1 MKLYVKYMVSLRCK
15 ALVEEELKRLGLSS
29 KQVIVD
35 IGMVDILED
44 ITEEQKE
51 TFRLNLL
58 KSGLE
63 LLDEQRSEL
72 IETIKDVITDMIHN
86 QEERP
91 KVNYSDYISEKI
103 GLDYRYLSSIFSEV
117 KGSTIQQ
124 FIIWHKIERAKEM
137 ILYGDY
143 SLTEIATRLHYSS
156 VAHLSGQFRKV
167 TGLTSS
173 YYKQIKLK
181 RNKIL
186 SLEAP
191 LL

>member
-1 MKLYVKYMVSLRCK
+1 MKLYIKYMVGLRCK
-15 ALVEEELKRLGLSS
+15 ALVEEELKRLGLGS
-29 KQVIVD
+29 KRVIVD

-51 TFRLNLL
+51 AFRLNLL

-63 LLDEQRSEL
+63 VLDEKRSEL
-72 IETIKDVITDMIHN
+72 IEKIKDVIIDMIHN

-91 KVNYSDYISEKI
+91 KVNYSDYIAEKI
-103 GLDYRYLSSIFSEV
+103 GLDYTYLSGLFSEV
-117 KGSTIQQ
+117 KGTTIQQ

-137 ILYGDY
+137 LLYGDY
-143 SLTEIATRLHYSS
+143 TLTEIATRLNYSS
-156 VAHLSGQFRKV
+156 VAHLSSQFKKV
-167 TGLTSS
+167 TGLSSS
-173 YYKQIKLK
+173 YYKQIKLQ

-186 SLEAP
+186 SLDTN

>member
-15 ALVEEELKRLGLSS
+15 ALVEDELKRLGLSS
-29 KQVIVD
+29 RQVIVD

-51 TFRLNLL
+51 IFRLNLL

-63 LLDEQRSEL
+63 LLDEKRSEL
-72 IETIKDVITDMIHN
+72 IEKIKEVIMDMVHN

-91 KVNYSDYISEKI
+91 KVNYSDYIAEKI
-103 GLDYRYLSSIFSEV
+103 GLDYQYLSGIFSEV
-117 KGSTIQQ
+117 KGTTIQQ

-137 ILYGDY
+137 LLYGDF
-143 SLTEIATRLHYSS
+143 SLTEIANRLHYSS
-156 VAHLSGQFRKV
+156 VAHLSSQFKKV

-173 YYKQIKLK
+173 YYKQIKLQ
-181 RNKIL
+181 RNNIL
-186 SLEAP
+186 SVNTHML
-191 LL
+191 

>member
-1 MKLYVKYMVSLRCK
+1 MISLRCK
-15 ALVEEELKRLGLSS
+15 ALVEEELKRLGLGS
-29 KQVIVD
+29 KEVIVD
-35 IGMVDILED
+35 IGMIDILED
-44 ITEEQKE
+44 ITEEQKKA
-51 TFRLNLL
+51 FKLNLL

-63 LLDEQRSEL
+63 VLDEKRSEL
-72 IETIKDVITDMIHN
+72 IEKIKDVIMDMIHH

-91 KVNYSDYISEKI
+91 KVNYSDYIAEKI
-103 GLDYRYLSSIFSEV
+103 GLDYTYLSGLFSEV
-117 KGSTIQQ
+117 KGTTIQQ

-143 SLTEIATRLHYSS
+143 SLTEIAARLHYSS
-156 VAHLSGQFRKV
+156 VAHLSSQFKKV

-173 YYKQIKLK
+173 YYREIKLQ

-186 SLEAP
+186 SLNTN

>member
-1 MKLYVKYMVSLRCK
+1 MKLYVKYMISLQCK
-15 ALVEEELKRLGLSS
+15 ALVVEELKRLGLSS

-63 LLDEQRSEL
+63 VLDEKSSEL
-72 IETIKDVITDMIHN
+72 IEKIKDVITDMIHN

-91 KVNYSDYISEKI
+91 KVNYSDYIAEKI
-103 GLDYRYLSSIFSEV
+103 GLDYNYLSGIFSEV
-117 KGSTIQQ
+117 KGTTIQQ

-137 ILYGDY
+137 LLYGDY
-143 SLTEIATRLHYSS
+143 SLTEIADRLHYSS
-156 VAHLSGQFRKV
+156 VAHLSGQFKKV

-173 YYKQIKLK
+173 YYKQIKLQ

-186 SLEAP
+186 SLTTN

>member
-1 MKLYVKYMVSLRCK
+1 MISLRCK

-29 KQVIVD
+29 RQVIVD

-63 LLDEQRSEL
+63 LLDEKRSEL
-72 IETIKDVITDMIHN
+72 IERIKEVIMDMVHN

-91 KVNYSDYISEKI
+91 KVNYSDYIAEKLD
-103 GLDYRYLSSIFSEV
+103 LDYKYLSGIFSEV
-117 KGSTIQQ
+117 KGTTIQQ

-137 ILYGDY
+137 LLYGDF
-143 SLTEIATRLHYSS
+143 SLTEIANRLHYSS
-156 VAHLSGQFRKV
+156 VAHLSSQFKKV

-173 YYKQIKLK
+173 YYKEIKLQ
-181 RNKIL
+181 RNNIL
-186 SLEAP
+186 SINTPML
-191 LL
+191 

>member
-1 MKLYVKYMVSLRCK
+1 MKLYVKHMISLQCK
-15 ALVEEELKRLGLSS
+15 ALVVEELKRLGLSS

-63 LLDEQRSEL
+63 VLDEKSSEL
-72 IETIKDVITDMIHN
+72 IEKIKDVIMDMIHN

-91 KVNYSDYISEKI
+91 KVNYSDYIAEKI
-103 GLDYRYLSSIFSEV
+103 GLDYNYLSGIFSEV
-117 KGSTIQQ
+117 KGTTIQQ

-137 ILYGDY
+137 LLYGDY
-143 SLTEIATRLHYSS
+143 SLTEISDRLHYSS
-156 VAHLSGQFRKV
+156 VAHLSSQFKKV

-173 YYKQIKLK
+173 YYKQIKLQ

-186 SLEAP
+186 SLTTN